1 MTDPKFY
8 ALASVLHDKLF
19 IIPDYQ
25 RHYSWG
31 TVQRQDLFD
40 DIKRLQEF
48 KKKDNKRIHFM
59 ATIVCLNRGKEPVR
73 VDGKAFHYYEVI
85 DGQQRLTTLII
96 LLKSISIKLKEYKL
110 KAHEDIDTMMVRDNN
125 NLIILQNNFDHLE
138 ILTDYLKSGKKPR
151 RADMETQA
159 DINLEEAILECDKFL
174 AQYPSPDDLM
184 DLLFLINNSLYFT
197 FQETDDEGAVYTIF
211 EVLNSRGLPVDWLD
225 KCKSLLMGLLFEY
238 GNPQSI
244 AFEQNRKALCN
255 LWTHIYQGIGLHN
268 IPGAEI
274 VSFAATLLDKES
286 QAGRPHSVEDA
297 LRFFRKDC
305 TKDLNSNNVIKSIL
319 ETTEFLEKITTRLS
333 ELSEKKMEA
342 VTDIA
347 QARLLAVSIKLGDL
361 SDEEKRKLLEQW
373 ERTTFKNYGFC
384 GKDARDHIGMYV
396 GLAKIIQRDSS
407 KSFKDLLPLI
417 AAIGKEDLLEEAV
430 IAWGRQKDVYNKSK
444 SQSQLRYFFY
454 KYEEYL
460 IAEANRKG
468 KKSELDPVSWSEIWK
483 KTAHRSIEHV
493 LPQTLPT
500 DSTPGSPQDL
510 RKDTDWRKYFTV
522 SDCENL
528 LHSIGNLCLVQPKWQ
543 SSLGNN
549 PFSEKL
555 EIYKKVKLELV
566 TKMITD
572 DNGKELPQ
580 WDKNAIEC
588 RREKLI
594 EFAKEQW
601 KDLEN

>member
-25 RHYSWG
+25 RHYSWR
-31 TVQRQDLFD
+31 TEEREDLFG

-48 KKKDNKRIHFM
+48 KKQNKKRIHFM
-59 ATIVCLNRGKEPVR
+59 ATIVCLNRGDDPVR
-73 VDGKAFHYYEVI
+73 VDGKEFHYYEVV

-96 LLKSISIKLKEYKL
+96 LLKSISIKLKEYKR
-110 KAHEDIDTMMVRDNN
+110 KAHEDIDAMMVRDNN

-151 RADMETQA
+151 SADMVTQA
-159 DINLEEAILECDKFL
+159 DINLEKAILECDKFL

-211 EVLNSRGLPVDWLD
+211 EVLNSRGLAVDWLD

-238 GNPQSI
+238 GNPPSM
-244 AFEQNRKALCN
+244 AFENTRIALCN
-255 LWTHIYQGIGLHN
+255 LWTHIYKGIGLHN
-268 IPGAEI
+268 IPGSEI
-274 VSFAATLLDKES
+274 VSFAATLLDKQS
-286 QAGRPHSVEDA
+286 QAGRPHSAEDA

-305 TKDLNSNNVIKSIL
+305 TKDSDSNNVIKSIL
-319 ETTEFLEKITTRLS
+319 ETTKFLKDITTCLA

-347 QARLLAVSIKLGDL
+347 QARLLAVSIKLKEDL

-373 ERTTFKNYGFC
+373 EHTTFKNYGFC
-384 GKDARDHIGMYV
+384 GKDARDHIGLYV

-460 IAEANRKG
+460 IAEAHREC

-483 KTAHRSIEHV
+483 QTAHKSREHV
-493 LPQTLPT
+493 LPQTWESTHWRDYFT
-500 DSTPGSPQDL
+500 DS
-510 RKDTDWRKYFTV
+510 
-522 SDCENL
+522 DCDNL
-528 LHSIGNLCLVQPKWQ
+528 LHSIGNLCLVPPSWQ
-543 SSLGNN
+543 QKLSNN

-555 EIYKKVKLELV
+555 SVYREVKLELV
-566 TKMITD
+566 KKMIND
-572 DNGKELPQ
+572 DNGKELLQ
-580 WDKNAIEC
+580 WDKNAIER

-594 EFAKEQW
+594 EFAKDQW
-601 KDLEN
+601 KDL